1 MYSKVFRG
9 YNEVGGW
16 DTTIRREQYEKLF
29 YNQQSSIVEDGS
41 ESSSTDIKNV
51 DKEQNVQVTTLA
63 SQFHSATI
71 VQPQHLK
78 DFTIDQPLPM
88 HSAKNDFA
96 PKTQLDKLTIGCTVL
111 HKKFGKGIVV
121 KINKNDKFIYVRF
134 TVGEMKFI
142 FPDAFEMGFLAVE
155 Y

>member
-29 YNQQSSIVEDGS
+29 YNQQYSIVEDGS

-63 SQFHSATI
+63 SQSHSAPI

-78 DFTIDQPLPM
+78 DFTIGQPTTM
-88 HSAKNDFA
+88 HSAKDDFA
-96 PKTQLDKLTIGCTVL
+96 PKTQLDELTIGSTVV

-134 TVGEMKFI
+134 TLGEKKFI
-142 FPDAFEMGFLAVE
+142 FPDAFEMGFLE
-155 Y
+155 I

>member
-1 MYSKVFRG
+1 M
-9 YNEVGGW
+9 
-16 DTTIRREQYEKLF
+16 
-29 YNQQSSIVEDGS
+29 VEDGN

-51 DKEQNVQVTTLA
+51 DKEQYVQVTTLA
-63 SQFHSATI
+63 SQSHSAPM

-111 HKKFGKGIVV
+111 QKSSV
-121 KINKNDKFIYVRF
+121 K
-134 TVGEMKFI
+134 E
-142 FPDAFEMGFLAVE
+142 
-155 Y
+155 